1 MTWGQICRLGP
12 IAHHRQDAL
21 RRSIE
26 GCMSTWL
33 GSLKRP
39 RLMPAPWANIHG
51 QQILTV
57 DVEAKDNARHVQD
70 ALNKV
75 HVRVHEHMDGD
86 LGMQPQPNNLI
97 TRMLVCHTQAGSII
111 GK

>member
-1 MTWGQICRLGP
+1 MTT
-12 IAHHRQDAL
+12 
-21 RRSIE
+21 S
-26 GCMSTWL
+26 
-33 GSLKRP
+33 
-39 RLMPAPWANIHG
+39 PAAM
-51 QQILTV
+51 
-57 DVEAKDNARHVQD
+57 QD

-86 LGMQPQPNNLI
+86 PGMQAQPNNLI